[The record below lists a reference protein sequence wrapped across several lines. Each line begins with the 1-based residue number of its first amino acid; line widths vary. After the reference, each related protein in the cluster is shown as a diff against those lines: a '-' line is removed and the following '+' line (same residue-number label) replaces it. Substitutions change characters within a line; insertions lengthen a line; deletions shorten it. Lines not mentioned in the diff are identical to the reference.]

1 MKCFSPLGRR
11 MTASVLMIP
20 VSLLAALTIFGC
32 GSSNSVSSPNKSGSL
47 VVPDAGNNRVLIY
60 NAPFTTGATAS
71 AVLGQTGFTTA
82 TAGTTASTMSDPS
95 GVAFDSTGNLYTLES
110 YNGNAGNSR
119 VLQFKAP
126 FTTGASASA
135 VLGAPDFVTSG
146 NIGYPTGVAVDKANN
161 VWISAQESAV
171 VVEYSAPITTGMAQ
185 TLSLGSGYLSKP
197 TGIAFDAAGNLWVAD
212 AGYSR
217 VVEFAAPLSSTSVP
231 ALILGQPSGSGSTT
245 PNTGGVSATSLATPT
260 GVVFDTSGNLWAS
273 DSGNHRVLQY
283 KTPFSNGMAAT
294 VVVGQASF
302 TSDSANQGLSA
313 PSAATLNNPITAS
326 FVNGSLAVGDSG
338 NNRTL
343 IFASPFN
350 TGMSASAVL
359 GQSNFAAN
367 AANQGSTPSASTQ
380 SEPYNGGFSLMALA
394 VVGGLVIGW
403 FAWTR
408 RRGRVAA

>member
-20 VSLLAALTIFGC
+20 VSLLAALTVFGC

-294 VVVGQASF
+294 VVVGQGSF
-302 TSDSANQGLSA
+302 TSDSANQ
-313 PSAATLNNPITAS
+313 
-326 FVNGSLAVGDSG
+326 
-338 NNRTL
+338 
-343 IFASPFN
+343 
-350 TGMSASAVL
+350 
-359 GQSNFAAN
+359 
-367 AANQGSTPSASTQ
+367 
-380 SEPYNGGFSLMALA
+380 
-394 VVGGLVIGW
+394 
-403 FAWTR
+403 
-408 RRGRVAA
+408 